1 MTDLPDLP
9 EPDPRN
15 PRAGHALDDWRPTP
29 AQVSTLAGLTVAYL
43 NGYVG
48 SPAELLRACRKPHA
62 AQLVLAMLQ
71 LIDLNLTGDR
81 DVFCERLRAAA
92 LDYADRDA
100 RGASNRTDGL
110 PQQDW
115 SDQ

>member
-9 EPDPRN
+9 EPDSHD
-15 PRAGHALDDWRPTP
+15 PRAGHLLDDWRPTP
-29 AQVSTLAGLTVAYL
+29 RQLSTLAGFTVAYL
-43 NGYVG
+43 YGDTA
-48 SPAELLRACRKPHA
+48 SPIELLLACRKPHA

-71 LIDLNLTGDR
+71 LLDHNLTGDR